1 MSTLSQVRGADA
13 ENRDSLELAEDK
25 WRAAV
30 QDAAAVIQSKEAQ
43 LQEVTDHCRQTL
55 TITTMLE
62 RLTADLDAVTT

>member
-1 MSTLSQVRGADA
+1 MTLSQVSRADA

-30 QDAAAVIQSKEAQ
+30 QDAASVVQNKEAQ

-55 TITTMLE
+55 TVTTMLE
-62 RLTADLDAVTT
+62 RLTADLDAAAT